1 LQWDLFGKSF
11 RLLTALLI
19 FKLEKVGFS
28 NKNKQSNYIIQML
41 YHFFEYIDKYYN
53 LPGAGLFQF
62 ITFRAA
68 FAIILS
74 LIISLVFGGKII
86 SSLKRLQVGETVR
99 ELGLEGQK
107 AKEGTPTMGG
117 IIIIMA
123 ILIPCLLL
131 AKLDNVYILLMIFT
145 TIWLGLIGGADD
157 YIKVFLKNKDGL
169 SGKFKIFGQVVLGL
183 IVGVT
188 MLVSDDVVIRMP
200 LEDAKANGY
209 EIVKEYQTVLP
220 RVNDI
225 SRMADMAYVKT
236 TLTNVPFFKNNNF
249 DYKILV
255 SFLGDNGSLWWSIAF
270 VLIVI
275 FIVTAVS
282 NAANLTDGIDGLAAG
297 TSAIIGTTLG
307 IFAYISGN
315 TIIADYLNVFYLPNS
330 AELVVFSACFIGAC
344 IGFLWHNSYPAKV
357 FMGDTGS
364 LTIGGIIA
372 VLAIL
377 LRKELLIPILCGI
390 FVAENLSVVLQ
401 VSYFKYTKKKYGEG
415 RRIFKMSPLHHHFQK
430 IGMHESKIV
439 TRFWI
444 IGILLAIVTVITL
457 KIR

>member
-1 LQWDLFGKSF
+1 
-11 RLLTALLI
+11 
-19 FKLEKVGFS
+19 
-28 NKNKQSNYIIQML
+28 ML
-41 YHFFEYIDKYYN
+41 YHFFEYIDTYYN
-53 LPGAGLFQF
+53 LPGAGLFQY

-68 FAIILS
+68 FGIILS
-74 LIISLVFGGKII
+74 LMISLVFGGRII
-86 SSLKRLQVGETVR
+86 SLLKRLQVGETVR

-107 AKEGTPTMGG
+107 EKEGTPTMGG
-117 IIIIMA
+117 IIILLA
-123 ILIPCLLL
+123 ILVPCTLL
-131 AKLDNVYILLMIFT
+131 ARLDNVYILLMLFS

-169 SGKFKIFGQVVLGL
+169 SGKTKVFGQIFLGL
-183 IVGVT
+183 VVGVT
-188 MLVSDDVVIRMP
+188 MLVSNDVVIRMP
-200 LEDAKANGY
+200 LEEARSAGY
-209 EIVKEYQTVLP
+209 EVVKQYEIPLP
-220 RVNDI
+220 KVNDI
-225 SRMADMAYVKT
+225 SRMTEMAYVKT

-249 DYKILV
+249 DYKYLV
-255 SFLGDNGSLWWSIAF
+255 GFLGDNADLWLSVIF

-297 TSAIIGTTLG
+297 TSAVIGVTLG
-307 IFAYISGN
+307 IFAYVSGN
-315 TIIADYLNVFYLPNS
+315 TIIADYLNIFYIPNS
-330 AELVVFSACFIGAC
+330 AELVVFSSCFIGAC

-364 LTIGGIIA
+364 LTIGGIIG

-415 RRIFKMSPLHHHFQK
+415 RRIFRMSPLHHHFQK
-430 IGMHESKIV
+430 MGMHESKIV

-444 IGILLAIVTVITL
+444 IGILLAIVSVITL